1 MADTPA
7 QVAAGPVPEL
17 GGGPASG
24 SWFSPCQCHLMVLGC
39 GRAVRHPFPFTEAV
53 VLFVMVIVQYGVNW
67 VNERIVHY

>member
-7 QVAAGPVPEL
+7 QVAACPVPEL

-24 SWFSPCQCHLMVLGC
+24 SCLQPLAVSSPGAGMWQGCQ
-39 GRAVRHPFPFTEAV
+39 ASIPFTASV
-53 VLFVMVIVQYGVNW
+53 ALFVMVVVQCGVNW